1 MLRCAHFRLS
11 DEALSMMTMGMVY
24 DMLTEEANDREDYP
38 IKATQDDIRA
48 FFG

>member
-1 MLRCAHFRLS
+1 
-11 DEALSMMTMGMVY
+11 MTMGMVF

-38 IKATQDDIRA
+38 VKADQDDIKA